1 MSRLATL
8 FTRCV
13 AKPGPRWRWAV
24 CLLLAGPLHAEEPID
39 LYYNERPPYLVSAL
53 DGSVSGLTATPAA
66 EAFRDAGIAF
76 QWIRLPTNRQLA
88 LLKDN
93 HRPACAVGW
102 FRNAERERF
111 AKFTKPIYQDKPTV
125 GMASGDLAIPDKLSL
140 TELLSRHDVR
150 VLVKDGYSY
159 GPYIDNLLAAHR
171 GNVVVTPLDNIDMAR
186 MISARRADFMFVA
199 EEEAS
204 SLLQM
209 AGLNPLNFKVLRFTD
224 MPMGEY
230 RHIMCDKLV
239 PDEVIQRLSAAIR
252 PR

>member
-1 MSRLATL
+1 MFRS
-8 FTRCV
+8 V
-13 AKPGPRWRWAV
+13 ASPGRWFVIPGVRGLSVA
-24 CLLLAGPLHAEEPID
+24 CLLVAGPLHAEEPLD

-66 EAFRDAGIAF
+66 ESFREAGIAF
-76 QWIRLPTNRQLA
+76 QWMRLPSNRQLA

-102 FRNAERERF
+102 FRNAEREHF
-111 AKFTKPIYQDKPTV
+111 AKFSKPIYQDKPTV
-125 GMASGDLAIPDKLSL
+125 GMASDSFAATDKLSL
-140 TELLSRHDVR
+140 SDLLNRRDIK

-171 GNVVVTPLDNIDMAR
+171 ANQVVTSADNIDMAR
-186 MISARRADFMFVA
+186 MISGRRADFMFVA

-204 SLLQM
+204 SLLQQ
-209 AGLNPLNFKVLRFTD
+209 AGLNPLYFKVLRFAD

-230 RHIMCDKLV
+230 RYIMCDKLV
-239 PDEVIQRLSAAIR
+239 PDEVIQRLNTAIH

>member
-1 MSRLATL
+1 MSCLATL
-8 FTRCV
+8 LNRRL
-13 AKPGPRWRWAV
+13 ARPSPRWLSAV
-24 CLLLAGPLHAEEPID
+24 CLLLAGTLYADEPID
-39 LYYNERPPYLVSAL
+39 LYYNERPPYLVSAP

-102 FRNAERERF
+102 FQNAERERF

-125 GMASGDLAIPDKLSL
+125 GMASGDFATPEKLSL
-140 TELLSRHDVR
+140 TDLLNRHDVR
-150 VLVKDGYSY
+150 VLIKDGYSY

-171 GNVVVTPLDNIDMAR
+171 ANLIVTPLDNIDMAR

-204 SLLQM
+204 SLLQQ
-209 AGLNPLNFKVLRFTD
+209 AGLNPLTFKVLRFTD

-230 RHIMCDKLV
+230 RHIMCSKLV
-239 PDEVIQRLSAAIR
+239 PDEVIQRLNAAIR
-252 PR
+252 PK